1 MLRIGSLL
9 RNKQLIKKTVLRA
22 GMPGWDRPDPPSTK
36 KSPRTRRVKLLLFS

>member
-22 GMPGWDRPDPPSTK
+22 GMPGWDRPDPPPTE
-36 KSPRTRRVKLLLFS
+36 RVSR